1 LTSKANRRRVACAA
15 LNLLALAL
23 SGCEA
28 GLPQPN
34 AADAARLD
42 GRFGQTNVPELEHGR
57 TLYSSRCGSCHALRE
72 PGSEKPDAWR
82 EEVHEMRA
90 KKGVRMSDDEE
101 RLITA
106 YLISISS
113 R

>member
-1 LTSKANRRRVACAA
+1 MA
-15 LNLLALAL
+15 LNLLAPALA
-23 SGCEA
+23 GCEA

-42 GRFGQTNVPELEHGR
+42 GRLAPISVHDLEHGR
-57 TLYSSRCGSCHALRE
+57 TLYSSRCSSCHALRE
-72 PGSEKPDAWR
+72 PGSEKPAAWR
-82 EEVHEMRA
+82 EAVHEMRA
-90 KKGVRMSDDEE
+90 QKGVRMSDDEE